1 MLTGLGVA
9 AVQLLPTAE
18 LALLSQ
24 RQSGAEYEFAMTY
37 SFWPWRLITLFAPDF
52 FGNPARGDYWGY
64 ATYWED
70 CGYIGVLPLLLA
82 LIALSTCLKQ
92 KRKQGTNLP
101 LSLIRPHSSLVPF
114 FALLSL
120 LSLLLAMGK
129 NLPLYP
135 LLFRW
140 VPGFGF
146 FQAPARF
153 LYLYTLGMATL
164 AGLGADLMTPS
175 RRLERVS
182 GYGVVVGLA
191 VLLATVA
198 IRLLPHPP
206 VKPTFVLASARFAVL
221 LTIAS
226 LLLLY
231 RGKAEFWPRKTGPV
245 RKLPYHLGVSSLVLW
260 QALVIAFIAAD
271 LVLFSYSLN
280 PTTEPR
286 LYQLPTANGA
296 FLRENKDHRVFTFPG
311 ADYNLKFGKYLPF
324 SDFGTNDIDWLM
336 GLRETLMPNL
346 AMSEELFS
354 ANNFDPLVVGHY
366 ERLLQEIDKGLPRWI
381 DRDPGQSVDEARLSG
396 ALRLLSLM
404 NVKYILDYR
413 EIPGLNLHS
422 ADGVRIYRNDDV
434 LPRAYVVSQAQVI
447 SDDEELLAE
456 LPSQTFDP
464 RRTVLLS
471 LARGQEPFSDPPVP
485 YPLYLI
491 PLSPEYSPNTVK
503 VKVALDRDGYL
514 ILGDTYYPGWRSY
527 VDGEEKEILRAN
539 YAFRAVLVESGQH
552 TVLFEYDPL
561 SFKMG
566 LIISL
571 VTWGAILL
579 VLAVLGLQRRRREHS
594 LRHIKG

>member
-1 MLTGLGVA
+1 
-9 AVQLLPTAE
+9 
-18 LALLSQ
+18 
-24 RQSGAEYEFAMTY
+24 
-37 SFWPWRLITLFAPDF
+37 
-52 FGNPARGDYWGY
+52 
-64 ATYWED
+64 
-70 CGYIGVLPLLLA
+70 
-82 LIALSTCLKQ
+82 
-92 KRKQGTNLP
+92 
-101 LSLIRPHSSLVPF
+101 
-114 FALLSL
+114 
-120 LSLLLAMGK
+120 
-129 NLPLYP
+129 
-135 LLFRW
+135 
-140 VPGFGF
+140 
-146 FQAPARF
+146 
-153 LYLYTLGMATL
+153 
-164 AGLGADLMTPS
+164 
-175 RRLERVS
+175 
-182 GYGVVVGLA
+182 
-191 VLLATVA
+191 
-198 IRLLPHPP
+198 
-206 VKPTFVLASARFAVL
+206 
-221 LTIAS
+221 
-226 LLLLY
+226 
-231 RGKAEFWPRKTGPV
+231 
-245 RKLPYHLGVSSLVLW
+245 LGVSSLVLW

-396 ALRLLSLM
+396 ALRHLSLM

-491 PLSPEYSPNTVK
+491 PLSPEYSPNTVT

>member
-1 MLTGLGVA
+1 
-9 AVQLLPTAE
+9 
-18 LALLSQ
+18 
-24 RQSGAEYEFAMTY
+24 
-37 SFWPWRLITLFAPDF
+37 
-52 FGNPARGDYWGY
+52 
-64 ATYWED
+64 
-70 CGYIGVLPLLLA
+70 
-82 LIALSTCLKQ
+82 
-92 KRKQGTNLP
+92 
-101 LSLIRPHSSLVPF
+101 
-114 FALLSL
+114 
-120 LSLLLAMGK
+120 
-129 NLPLYP
+129 
-135 LLFRW
+135 
-140 VPGFGF
+140 
-146 FQAPARF
+146 
-153 LYLYTLGMATL
+153 
-164 AGLGADLMTPS
+164 
-175 RRLERVS
+175 
-182 GYGVVVGLA
+182 
-191 VLLATVA
+191 
-198 IRLLPHPP
+198 
-206 VKPTFVLASARFAVL
+206 
-221 LTIAS
+221 
-226 LLLLY
+226 
-231 RGKAEFWPRKTGPV
+231 
-245 RKLPYHLGVSSLVLW
+245 
-260 QALVIAFIAAD
+260 
-271 LVLFSYSLN
+271 
-280 PTTEPR
+280 
-286 LYQLPTANGA
+286 
-296 FLRENKDHRVFTFPG
+296 
-311 ADYNLKFGKYLPF
+311 
-324 SDFGTNDIDWLM
+324 
-336 GLRETLMPNL
+336 
-346 AMSEELFS
+346 
-354 ANNFDPLVVGHY
+354 
-366 ERLLQEIDKGLPRWI
+366 
-381 DRDPGQSVDEARLSG
+381 
-396 ALRLLSLM
+396 M